1 MSKSL
6 ARLLSAAD
14 LCITYGAVNYF
25 IIRSKFLALGCG
37 LFIFYNGCTVC
48 VTDGRDL
55 LFGSANLSVTN
66 AAVNDFVI
74 SRGKITLLSGLLI
87 LLNGS
92 RLGMTES
99 GDLRR
104 SSAELNLAENALYNG
119 IIGSLFGAGGFH
131 AVFLNRLGWH
141 ALVLA
146 DICNDNIG
154 GSRINGKTGFSI
166 SISDISGIR
175 INCNFSYSGWS
186 AFLNLKGKGDKMS
199 GCIKKVSRTAEYNRH
214 FAKRNSN
221 CTVIRFGDGKCLF
234 SIGFKSTCV
243 VIKAYE
249 SENTII
255 EFDICPSPDKSGI
268 FGNFNQNCKF
278 LISRYSG
285 SRSPHCISQFIG

>member
-1 MSKSL
+1 MCKSL

-55 LFGSANLSVTN
+55 LFGSAYLSVTN

-131 AVFLNRLGWH
+131 AIFLNRLGWH

-154 GSRINGKTGFSI
+154 GSRVDCEGGFSVY
-166 SISDISGIR
+166 ISDIHGIR
-175 INCNFSYSGWS
+175 IYRDSGHSSGSVSIYSECQCN
-186 AFLNLKGKGDKMS
+186 KMS
-199 GCIKKVSRTAEYNRH
+199 GSVKKM
-214 FAKRNSN
+214 
-221 CTVIRFGDGKCLF
+221 IRASKEG
-234 SIGFKSTCV
+234 
-243 VIKAYE
+243 
-249 SENTII
+249 
-255 EFDICPSPDKSGI
+255 
-268 FGNFNQNCKF
+268 
-278 LISRYSG
+278 
-285 SRSPHCISQFIG
+285 